1 MIKTALFFTTFCF
14 LFLFATNSYAF
25 DFAGLNGIVDNVEG
39 EAKDIDWPQELLS
52 EIEVTQAS
60 MVRYLSQYDAWIF
73 DRTVQDRLWEYV
85 DGKESLP
92 KQFYGN
98 DFLIPKTNKCSDS
111 DSNRHAA
118 ISEFLDRSKMFTMER
133 DGKKI
138 TQYFE
143 YTASLMG
150 GGWNCEGKSGIA
162 YWVDTDNIFTGEP
175 ISKEQYEADVGANP
189 AYIIDY
195 LQRTKNLKHD
205 VLDIG
210 EDTNALID
218 LGTAKLAGYRKSA
231 NKFVMDNCDCIE
243 EEEKK

>member
-1 MIKTALFFTTFCF
+1 ML
-14 LFLFATNSYAF
+14 LLATNSYAF
-25 DFAGLNGIVDNVEG
+25 EFVGLKGIVDNVEG
-39 EAKDIDWPQELLS
+39 EAKDIDWPNEFLS

-60 MVRYLSQYDAWIF
+60 MVRYLSQYDSWIF
-73 DRTVQDRLWEYV
+73 DRTVEGRVWEYE

-111 DSNRHAA
+111 DSNHHAA
-118 ISEFLDRSKMFTMER
+118 LSEFLDRSKMFTIKR
-133 DGKKI
+133 NGKEI

-143 YTASLMG
+143 YIASLIG
-150 GGWNCEGKSGIA
+150 GGWNCEGKSGEA

-175 ISKEQYEADVGANP
+175 ISKEQYEAEVGANP
-189 AYIIDY
+189 TYIVDY
-195 LQRTKNLKHD
+195 LKRTRNLKHD

-231 NKFVMDNCDCIE
+231 NKFVMDNCDCIDK
-243 EEEKK
+243 EEEK